1 MWRWRPVF
9 PQCNQVVIQMRNMK
23 IKNLTPE
30 FLPKM
35 DAYWREVNYLS
46 VGQIY
51 LYENPMLK

>member
-1 MWRWRPVF
+1 
-9 PQCNQVVIQMRNMK
+9 MRNMKIK